1 MNKNSHYGMKRGL
14 ILSLGVHTTLLSLGA
29 MHFTDSVSLQQQQLE
44 AIPIIFAPLDQEF
57 SSQQGTL
64 DAPVQAISAVKP
76 TNKPQEKEEAHH
88 FGDGQVDS
96 IAPFMPKEKPRNV
109 ETTPLSSG
117 EERATEEPLVSPE
130 VAEAVVPDE
139 PAESVS
145 EVAEAVVPDEPAEP
159 VSEVTESVVSDEPAE
174 SAPEVAE
181 AVVPDEP
188 AESAP
193 EVAEAVVPDEPAE
206 SAPEVAEAVV
216 PDEPTE
222 SAPEVTESV
231 VPDEPA
237 ESVSEVTESVVSDEP
252 AESAPEVTEA
262 VVPDE
267 PAEFAPEVAEAV
279 APDEPAEFVP
289 EVIESVVPKASPKTL
304 KNEEVIL
311 PQNSAPMIQ
320 KKPVEQTPE
329 HQQAPQK
336 MLSEK
341 LPLPQ
346 VKPKPDKHFTNQ
358 NAQTAK
364 KQNQQTAEQT
374 IEHVLAMEEKHLL
387 NHARTQGGGAKR
399 SSKPEA
405 FGGQKNT
412 KDATKIAQ
420 TLVSITGACI
430 QRKLKLVALGGDFR
444 NRPVVR
450 LRFSLNYDG
459 MVVGDPIID
468 PLSGDESQKA
478 IMTRQVYAAV
488 FSCQPYA
495 DLPRD
500 QYDLW
505 KQGFDFNVDPFQE
518 ISR

>member
-1 MNKNSHYGMKRGL
+1 MNKNSHHSMKRGL
-14 ILSLGVHTTLLSLGA
+14 ILSLGVHATLLSLGV
-29 MHFTDSVSLQQQQLE
+29 MHFINPVSLQQQQQLE
-44 AIPIIFAPLDQEF
+44 AIPITFASLDQEF

-64 DAPVQAISAVKP
+64 DAPVREISAVKP
-76 TNKPQEKEEAHH
+76 TTKPQEKEEAHH

-109 ETTPLSSG
+109 ETTHLSSG

-130 VAEAVVPDE
+130 IAESVPPDE
-139 PAESVS
+139 PVES
-145 EVAEAVVPDEPAEP
+145 
-159 VSEVTESVVSDEPAE
+159 
-174 SAPEVAE
+174 PEVAE
-181 AVVPDEP
+181 SVPPDEP
-188 AESAP
+188 VVSPEIAESVPPDEPLVSP
-193 EVAEAVVPDEPAE
+193 EVAESVPPDEPVESPEIAE
-206 SAPEVAEAVV
+206 SVPPDEPVVSPEVAESVP
-216 PDEPTE
+216 PDEP
-222 SAPEVTESV
+222 
-231 VPDEPA
+231 
-237 ESVSEVTESVVSDEP
+237 VVS
-252 AESAPEVTEA
+252 
-262 VVPDE
+262 
-267 PAEFAPEVAEAV
+267 PEVAESV
-279 APDEPAEFVP
+279 PPDEPVVSPEVAESVPPDEPVESVP
-289 EVIESVVPKASPKTL
+289 EIAEPVVPKASPKTL

-311 PQNSAPMIQ
+311 PQSSAPVVQ

-329 HQQAPQK
+329 HQQAPKK
-336 MLSEK
+336 MLPEK
-341 LPLPQ
+341 SPLPQ
-346 VKPKPDKHFTNQ
+346 AKPKPDKHFANQ
-358 NAQTAK
+358 NAQAVK

-399 SSKPEA
+399 SSIPEA
-405 FGGQKNT
+405 FGGQRNT

-430 QRKLKLVALGGDFR
+430 QKKLKLVALGGDFR

-450 LRFSLNYDG
+450 LRFSLNYEG

-518 ISR
+518 INR